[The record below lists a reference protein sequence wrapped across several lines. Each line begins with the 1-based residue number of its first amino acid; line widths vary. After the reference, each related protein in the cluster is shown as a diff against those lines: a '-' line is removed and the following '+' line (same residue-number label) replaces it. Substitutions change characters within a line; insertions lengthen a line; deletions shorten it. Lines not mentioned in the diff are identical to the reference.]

1 MSKNEKFMD
10 AILELS
16 LEDMQGKI
24 NPTRFGQLLGKNAN
38 RIIGGYQLQT
48 ARADGRNGW
57 RVVRL

>member
-1 MSKNEKFMD
+1 MD

-16 LEDMQGKI
+16 STDMQGNI
-24 NPTRFGQLLGKNAN
+24 NPTRLGQLLGKNAN

-57 RVVRL
+57 RVVKL